1 FYNIKLELSLI
12 EFSFSADFTKPVFL
26 AIVLLNNNKIFSY
39 FKKVI
44 VISAVYPRLVKSL
57 YFNI

>member
-12 EFSFSADFTKPVFL
+12 EFFFSADFAKLIFL

-44 VISAVYPRLVKSL
+44 VISAVYPRSVESL
-57 YFNI
+57 RFNI